1 MEALRAHTD
10 QNGEISTAYL
20 RERVAKRL
28 ANPAL
33 ASVKLGI

>member
-28 ANPAL
+28 AKPAL
-33 ASVKLGI
+33 ETVDLGI